1 MERSQ
6 SISLPSYNI
15 ENKSNQLKKN
25 TNSIQIVKCDINNKF
40 DPEFISGTP
49 PTHFI
54 ELLKKRIDVYSSIRT

>member
-15 ENKSNQLKKN
+15 ENKSNKLKKN

-54 ELLKKRIDVYSSIRT
+54 EIL